1 MHEKTDISS
10 HLKSKQ
16 KEEGLTDEITQDS
29 LEISAIRL
37 ELKKL
42 ELEYERHH
50 LSRLIKNNERR
61 PFLFRLVMGVIA
73 FLYAGLIAS
82 LARVIYLAY
91 VTMPGT
97 HLNESQTFIVSLI
110 IMATIPT
117 ALLIVLL
124 RALFSPRLK
133 AKQLEEE
140 TKTSDVIPVKN
151 IVSSLKEL

>member
-1 MHEKTDISS
+1 MREKTDITS
-10 HLKSKQ
+10 HLRSEP
-16 KEEGLTDEITQDS
+16 KEEGLTDEITQES

-50 LSRLIKNNERR
+50 LSRLIKNNKRR
-61 PFLFRLVMGVIA
+61 PWLFRLVILIIA
-73 FLYAGLIAS
+73 LLYAGLIAS
-82 LARVIYLAY
+82 LCRVIGIAY
-91 VTMPGT
+91 STTPGT
-97 HLNESQTFIVSLI
+97 QLNESQTFIVAMI

-124 RALFSPRLK
+124 RALFSPRVK
-133 AKQLEEE
+133 GKQFEEE
-140 TKTSDVIPVKN
+140 TKTADVIPVRN